1 MPHIKRVDASFQPR
15 SLFVSNRLKAAVCK
29 PWFTTGFLLLLTFFL
44 FAHEP
49 ALANKFETIGGGFG
63 GSRKLKLDWLQG
75 FLYFLGGLGLLGAI
89 LAVTFPRNNALFLN
103 ATNWKQSAAVLLILS
118 GICIGGGLLL

>member
-1 MPHIKRVDASFQPR
+1 MQHIKRIRPTLLPRQPSR
-15 SLFVSNRLKAAVCK
+15 SNALEPVSCR
-29 PWFTTGFLLLLTFFL
+29 PWFTIGFLLLITFFL

-63 GSRKLKLDWLQG
+63 GSRQLKLDWLQG
-75 FLYFLGGLGLLGAI
+75 FLYVVGGLSLLGAI
-89 LAVTFPRNNALFLN
+89 LAVTFPRQNALFLN

>member
-1 MPHIKRVDASFQPR
+1 MHDYMRNPGAFIAAFAAL
-15 SLFVSNRLKAAVCK
+15 LFVLQ
-29 PWFTTGFLLLLTFFL
+29 
-44 FAHEP
+44 EP

-63 GSRKLKLDWLQG
+63 GSRQLKLDWLQG
-75 FLYFLGGLGLLGAI
+75 FLYVVGGLSLLGAI
-89 LAVTFPRNNALFLN
+89 LAVTFPRQNALFLN